1 MFDFELRHQ
10 QSRVRDPAFPPRT
23 GGTPRKEHSHILILR
38 LGTETRHKA
47 QLHSSYGPDS
57 DAARHAMQLSS
68 PKHNNTTL
76 IIFIG
81 NNSTNSAANTLAGP
95 NSDSDSDSAPSRRP
109 TWRTDR
115 AKRRQGR
122 VGTDPEPPSSHPQI
136 PHGPLPTLRPSVFFL
151 PSANFGRGVHA
162 DCRLSSPAG
171 SGACARAPEIKFKTA
186 FCKTPLKLNDVRHSS
201 TSPAPLVRINNTTGS
216 QIEDAAPSTSRIWIP
231 YRQDVVSQ
239 WVPKPQHA
247 CWLDLWIRSISEVP
261 SFLFASSRETFI
273 STPPEYLQNEMWWRN
288 GRTRVTSDRS
298 WIDDGWQ
305 WLEAGSRPSITS
317 SADLYVHRRIW
328 FRGSKYAIDRSANTL
343 ANCFSR
349 TRTFGEQRLGSQ
361 GDRGNG
367 NRRAHYVGI
376 NDGGIDTWHVLQRQ
390 GSREELQLNDT
401 ISSAENFTRPEL
413 QAHHMRCLEATPG
426 VIRRL
431 QPTAVTKE
439 VSDLKRSGS
448 ALDKQIGFD
457 CFGADLN
464 PQPFASPQTHRNQQE
479 TPRQWRHHTI
489 PCGDQLSITMRKSRL
504 RVEPKP
510 RATTRSLGHR
520 RCDAQLATACERSSE
535 IAFAWVA
542 NKRAL
547 TADVSPDKKRV
558 AQITECIYIDKR
570 RGSKFAF
577 AFTFTHSPTRQ
588 IRSLG
593 HRRQAAVGD
602 YGSL

>member
-76 IIFIG
+76 IRVDVRRGELIELREDKDA
-81 NNSTNSAANTLAGP
+81 SVQT
-95 NSDSDSDSAPSRRP
+95 PSRLAATRKSHMVHYP
-109 TWRTDR
+109 RSARLFSSSPQRTS
-115 AKRRQGR
+115 AGAFM
-122 VGTDPEPPSSHPQI
+122 QI
-136 PHGPLPTLRPSVFFL
+136 V
-151 PSANFGRGVHA
+151 
-162 DCRLSSPAG
+162 DCRHQLAV
-171 SGACARAPEIKFKTA
+171 ARARARPKSNSNGILQPVADTPEDTFPPI
-186 FCKTPLKLNDVRHSS
+186 TPLKLNDVRHSS

-489 PCGDQLSITMRKSRL
+489 PCGDQLSITMRK
-504 RVEPKP
+504 
-510 RATTRSLGHR
+510 
-520 RCDAQLATACERSSE
+520 
-535 IAFAWVA
+535 
-542 NKRAL
+542 
-547 TADVSPDKKRV
+547 
-558 AQITECIYIDKR
+558 
-570 RGSKFAF
+570 
-577 AFTFTHSPTRQ
+577 
-588 IRSLG
+588 
-593 HRRQAAVGD
+593 
-602 YGSL
+602 